1 MLEIEVKIR
10 IDDLPAVRAKLAGMG
25 AQVLQE
31 RHLEDD
37 TFYDFRGRELT
48 RKKMAL
54 RLRLRG
60 RRTILTFKGAPR
72 PSRRFKVREE
82 LETEVRNDKQARRIL
97 KALGLVP
104 VFQYVKHRAVL
115 RLGRVRVCLDETAAG
130 HFLEIEG
137 ERNRIIALLRS
148 LGIPA
153 RSMIKRDYVDLLQE
167 AGRTKKKTPA

>member
-10 IDDLPAVRAKLAGMG
+10 IDDLPAIREKLAGMG

-60 RRTILTFKGAPR
+60 RRAILTFKGTPR

-104 VFQYVKHRAVL
+104 VFRYAKQRALL
-115 RLGRVRVCLDETAAG
+115 RLGRVRLCLDETAVG
-130 HFLEIEG
+130 NFLEIEG
-137 ERNRIIALLRS
+137 ERNRITALLRS

-167 AGRTKKKTPA
+167 AGRTKKKAPA